1 MEINYEMI
9 IKYLSPKKTFSTQK
23 SIYNYASNFPEK
35 FKQLLNDTFY
45 RYGVTI
51 YDSSNKNNISFWTS
65 LLSLIDKNFI
75 TSYSNDELSCI
86 NDFKNKLLD
95 IYKKSNL
102 SSFLR
107 KFDKNDL
114 RERFKLNPDITVLQ
128 YIVDV
133 LDINIIIFSFDT
145 NDISTV
151 FSKDIMNPFKQTFLL
166 AKHELFWE
174 PIMSLNDKEVQR
186 TFDYNDLYIKNILD
200 TNVNYFEGTTI
211 NKDFI
216 MYSINDII
224 SLEKD
229 KLVIPTNIFI
239 VSTSSNNNKED
250 SSVKTESDTETNIK
264 DLNKTK
270 LNKMKVHEVTNII
283 NKLKIKIDVKI
294 SKVKMIEL
302 ILEKIKIK

>member
-1 MEINYEMI
+1 
-9 IKYLSPKKTFSTQK
+9 
-23 SIYNYASNFPEK
+23 
-35 FKQLLNDTFY
+35 
-45 RYGVTI
+45 
-51 YDSSNKNNISFWTS
+51 
-65 LLSLIDKNFI
+65 
-75 TSYSNDELSCI
+75 
-86 NDFKNKLLD
+86 
-95 IYKKSNL
+95 
-102 SSFLR
+102 
-107 KFDKNDL
+107 
-114 RERFKLNPDITVLQ
+114 
-128 YIVDV
+128 
-133 LDINIIIFSFDT
+133 
-145 NDISTV
+145 
-151 FSKDIMNPFKQTFLL
+151 
-166 AKHELFWE
+166 
-174 PIMSLNDKEVQR
+174 MSLNDKEVQR